1 MFCLWSGR
9 ATYQVLSLISSL
21 ICSGYLPLSSSTFPT
36 RLQPPTAESLSCAHA
51 TPNSVSNT
59 AWGEGG
65 KQAKGH
71 SRLCLRGEA
80 LTKGCERKWEGSSQ
94 EALPFWVLTA
104 ASWILPWEK
113 LHGAR
118 WDMAGWVSES
128 LFGLCANGIKE
139 MPETLMKTRLPS
151 QEGKRWPWT
160 KSLRWLIVYVNCS
173 MPQSTQIAFW
183 VFIGRCSWMRW
194 TYKSV
199 NCSKQLAL
207 ADRNG
212 PLGTLCKVHHTLP
225 VPNMSPESSI
235 LIYIPALVGKPH
247 YGIWNWTLNSYGW
260 LYHLTFSLCPINNM
274 LRTVSTVDVYCLTT
288 STSSILLCIND
299 FRGVHCYA
307 AVYY

>member
-1 MFCLWSGR
+1 MHPRIECSACGLVEQPTKSWVWSP
-9 ATYQVLSLISSL
+9 ISSAL
-21 ICSGYLPLSSSTFPT
+21 GICLFIDLSHKAATTHGRKSVLCPCNSKLSVQHSLRGGGASQGPQQTV
-36 RLQPPTAESLSCAHA
+36 PPWS
-51 TPNSVSNT
+51 
-59 AWGEGG
+59 
-65 KQAKGH
+65 
-71 SRLCLRGEA
+71 GEA
-80 LTKGCERKWEGSSQ
+80 LTKGCKCKWEGSSQ

-113 LHGAR
+113 FHGAQ
-118 WDMAGWVSES
+118 WDMVGWVSES

-139 MPETLMKTRLPS
+139 MPETLMKTRRPS

-160 KSLRWLIVYVNCS
+160 KSLWWLTVYVNCS
-173 MPQSTQIAFW
+173 MSQGTQIAFW

-225 VPNMSPESSI
+225 VPNMSPASSL

-260 LYHLTFSLCPINNM
+260 LYHLTFSLCPIKQHPK
-274 LRTVSTVDVYCLTT
+274 DCLY
-288 STSSILLCIND
+288 SRCLLSYHFHI
-299 FRGVHCYA
+299 
-307 AVYY
+307 